1 MVLLQSLRDEFGR
14 NHEAETMRICLPT
27 ANYTRLRRF
36 VPMRLRELLELR
48 LVCQAWTLDRR
59 CKSSA
64 ERVGKIKLALG
75 LDERILKDP
84 TGKAFGRELY
94 AAAQKPEGEI
104 TEVSALYQGRV
115 GPAGMGDPLCGLSL
129 HHGLAEPSDFAGRH

>member
-59 CKSSA
+59 CKSCA

-75 LDERILKDP
+75 LNERILKDP

-104 TEVSALYQGRV
+104 TEVSALYPRPGADRTPVSKVGLITRV
-115 GPAGMGDPLCGLSL
+115 GDLGCGVSYYK
-129 HHGLAEPSDFAGRH
+129 